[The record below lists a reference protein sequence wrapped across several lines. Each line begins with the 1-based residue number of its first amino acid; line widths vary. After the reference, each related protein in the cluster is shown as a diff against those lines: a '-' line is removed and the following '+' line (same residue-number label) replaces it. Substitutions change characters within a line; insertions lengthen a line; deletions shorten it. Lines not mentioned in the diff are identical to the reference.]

1 MRHVHHKLQEFSAAP
16 GLLLLS
22 AYLLHDHA
30 LEIAATDPFQRV
42 SNEDGGGSHFAPYYR
57 SLPVNHQ
64 MLPAQWPEHYLS
76 ERIKGSFLER
86 QLRAKRRSEKNKKNG
101 RSEDFGEVQL
111 KLK

>member
-64 MLPAQWPEHYLS
+64 MLPAQWPEQSLS

-86 QLRAKRRSEKNKKNG
+86 QLRAKRRKNKKNG
-101 RSEDFGEVQL
+101 RVNNFGEVQL

>member
-30 LEIAATDPFQRV
+30 LEIAAATDPFQRV
-42 SNEDGGGSHFAPYYR
+42 SNEDEGGSHFAPYYR

-64 MLPAQWPEHYLS
+64 MLPAQWPEQILS

-86 QLRAKRRSEKNKKNG
+86 QLRAKRRSEKNG
-101 RSEDFGEVQL
+101 RVNNFGEVQL